1 MKKLKIKFTPEAA
14 KLLKKFHPESKKLI
28 KIPPDTSTWGCLN
41 LFTIHPTALLVPS
54 LSKGCPQGQRY

>member
-41 LFTIHPTALLVPS
+41 LFTIHPPDHLGKREAALRRTPH
-54 LSKGCPQGQRY
+54 Q